1 MLEQVV
7 QAIGWL
13 DANDRDTIIRR
24 EQLEQ
29 AIPSL
34 QAMQQDL
41 ITLGGRGVRKY
52 IEQKGTG
59 VPFKKDHYHT
69 IHVMTYPS
77 GCCASRHRAS
87 SSGGVKLWLLV
98 WQKNSD
104 FAGKHGGR

>member
-24 EQLEQ
+24 EQLQQ

-41 ITLGGRGVRKY
+41 VTLGGRGVRKY
-52 IEQKGTG
+52 IEQKGIRTVHDVLVILRRLAREHG
-59 VPFKKDHYHT
+59 HAVVYKRAKKNNGNTPVYL
-69 IHVMTYPS
+69 YQ
-77 GCCASRHRAS
+77 
-87 SSGGVKLWLLV
+87 LL
-98 WQKNSD
+98 
-104 FAGKHGGR
+104 